1 MNNEDLQV
9 QFKVIGIFGAPRNTF
24 TLGTYNCIRDA
35 QIMVDTWPDD
45 PQFKYTQFV
54 EMKIVKH
61 SQVTVQ
67 TSKDLGVQ
75 DKNLPYSSSVTPAA
89 PDYERVGVV
98 DTASAVDTT
107 GVESAKELKELR
119 DLLHSLEDR
128 HVGLRHELLTDFEAL
143 EDQVEDLR
151 DDVEDLRDA
160 VSATADIDVLEDA
173 MKHEVA
179 GLRREMESLRAELVK
194 MRGIRAGGHHEQV
207 RDLHEQWYRQQELDR
222 KATEGSKK

>member
-35 QIMVDTWPDD
+35 QRMVDTWQDD

-67 TSKDLGVQ
+67 TSKGLGVQ

-89 PDYERVGVV
+89 ADYERVGVV
-98 DTASAVDTT
+98 DAVDTT
-107 GVESAKELKELR
+107 PVESAKERKELR
-119 DLLHSLEDR
+119 DLLQHLEDR

-151 DDVEDLRDA
+151 DA

-173 MKHEVA
+173 MRHEVA
-179 GLRREMESLRAELVK
+179 GLRREMEDLRGELVK
-194 MRGIRAGGHHEQV
+194 MRGIRNNGTAGTAGNNH
-207 RDLHEQWYRQQELDR
+207 DQWRRQQELDR
-222 KATEGSKK
+222 MASER

>member
-9 QFKVIGIFGAPRNTF
+9 QFKVIGIFGAPRNTH
-24 TLGTYNCIRDA
+24 TLGTYDCIRDA
-35 QIMVDTWPDD
+35 QNRIDTWRSD
-45 PQFKYTQFV
+45 PEYQYTNFD

-67 TSKDLGVQ
+67 TSKGLGVQ
-75 DKNLPYSSSVTPAA
+75 ENNLPDSSSLSPPAA
-89 PDYERVGVV
+89 A
-98 DTASAVDTT
+98 DTASAVDYERQ
-107 GVESAKELKELR
+107 GVPRVADTSELKELR
-119 DLLHSLEDR
+119 DLLQHLEDR

-151 DDVEDLRDA
+151 DDVEDLRDS
-160 VSATADIDVLEDA
+160 VSATADIDVLEDS

-194 MRGIRAGGHHEQV
+194 MRGIRTAGNN
-207 RDLHEQWYRQQELDR
+207 HEQWRRQQELDR
-222 KATEGSKK
+222 QASER